1 MATVKQS
8 KGDSMFIEI
17 DLVGDEEE
25 AMADANEAP
34 PENFEDMEE
43 IDHLYMDDQLYLQSI
58 FDL

>member
-1 MATVKQS
+1 
-8 KGDSMFIEI
+8 MFIEI

-25 AMADANEAP
+25 VMAGADEAP

-43 IDHLYMDDQLYLQSI
+43 IDHLYMDEQLYLQSI

>member
-1 MATVKQS
+1 
-8 KGDSMFIEI
+8 MFIEI

-34 PENFEDMEE
+34 PENFEDMQE